1 MINISTL
8 PKTSVLVRVVVP
20 EKCVIL
26 HFLSAYNQPFD
37 YDGIM
42 AENGNFYLGF
52 DEADGEWKSTL
63 RKPEH
68 IVLTVEQ
75 FEYYLLNNQIIVNEV
90 KAEKLQRL
98 GFKFIMAGI
107 AILVLFVVFFLLFVT
122 AYGFGINF

>member
-1 MINISTL
+1 MIDITTL
-8 PKTSVLVRVVVP
+8 PKNYILVHVVVP
-20 EKCVIL
+20 DKYVTL
-26 HFLSAYNQPFD
+26 GFLKNSNQPFD

-52 DEADGEWKSTL
+52 DEVDGEWKSTL
-63 RKPEH
+63 RKSKH
-68 IVLTVEQ
+68 IILTVEQ

-98 GFKFIMAGI
+98 GFKFIMAGM